1 MSWIVTYTGKK
12 FYPSGGPQANQ
23 IDIIDIAHALSHMPR
38 FAGHTEKLYSVAQH
52 SVVVSAV
59 LERME
64 QPPIVQ
70 FEGLLHD
77 ASEAYMMDLPMPIKR
92 LPELE
97 AYRRLESDL
106 IDRIYHHFNIRQAHD
121 QLVKTADIVALA
133 TEARD
138 LMGNPQ
144 DWPSLEGVVPIPARI
159 VPLLPSEAKIIFLER
174 YLELTEKMK

>member
-1 MSWIVTYTGKK
+1 MSWIVTYTGKR
-12 FYPSGGPQANQ
+12 FDPTLPNNE

-52 SVVVSAV
+52 SVVVSAI

-64 QPPIVQ
+64 QSPIIQ
-70 FEGLLHD
+70 LEGLLHD

-92 LPELE
+92 LPELA

-106 IDRIYHHFNIRQAHD
+106 IDRIYHRFNIREAND
-121 QLVKTADIVALA
+121 RMIKTADIVALA

-138 LMGNPQ
+138 LMGNPK
-144 DWPSLEGVVPIPARI
+144 DWPSLEGIVPLPARI
-159 VPLLPSEAKIIFLER
+159 APLPSIEAKNLFLER
-174 YLELTEKMK
+174 YLELTEKIR